1 VGFLVQ
7 QVVFAAPDDARAR
20 AVLKRGPDCGV
31 VCDPGPVGLWQL
43 ESILTGCDFKDVMRG
58 APDPVE
64 VVDEGRQVVLPLG
77 DTLRDQ
83 LAKRH
88 GLRGWETRARWARTD
103 EVRAE
108 GLTKTA
114 TRHLLGDLRTLARTA
129 QKQQEHLYLWID
141 VDPIVLS

>member
-1 VGFLVQ
+1 MGFLVR
-7 QVVFAAPDDARAR
+7 QVVFAAPDDARAG
-20 AVLKRGPDCGV
+20 AVLELGPESGV

-43 ESILTGCDFKDVMRG
+43 ESILTGRDFKDVMRG

-83 LAKRH
+83 LVSRR
-88 GLRGWETRARWARTD
+88 GLRGWETGGRWAGTG

-108 GLTKTA
+108 GLTKAA
-114 TRHLLGDLRTLARTA
+114 THHLLRDLRALARTA
-129 QKQQEHLYLWID
+129 QKQREHLYLWID
-141 VDPIVLS
+141 VDSIVTS